1 MGRRLTGSR
10 CSHGAPN
17 THSVSPNTDRSGAAH
32 HPLPPVQTRRPTQA
46 EARGTRRRALRVPS
60 PGLERQGVSCR
71 RPRSEHRRGRGAGRG
86 VCGHPWAR
94 LGRAQRGV
102 PPGWGREGRAGS
114 KRVPWLAAVAGS
126 TKLTWPCPS
135 HDSACRQRRRPS
147 QRSLCAPAVFA
158 HAHDS
163 AGRRCSGPQQVGA
176 EGPARGRPPASSKAG
191 ARLTTPHRR
200 RPPPPAW
207 LRDTGP
213 GGLRAGGSEDTC
225 LSPGC
230 SDRNHG
236 LVLHRGVYPSR
247 FWGWKSNLKAGDGRP
262 PSWGP
267 GEGPPASPGGGWCP
281 SAPSVPRLSPR
292 LLWFRCVPSLSAL
305 LSRTNEGT

>member
-17 THSVSPNTDRSGAAH
+17 THSVFPNTDRSGAAH

-46 EARGTRRRALRVPS
+46 EAQGTRRRALRVPS

-71 RPRSEHRRGRGAGRG
+71 RPWSEHRRGRGAGRG

-94 LGRAQRGV
+94 LG
-102 PPGWGREGRAGS
+102 PGGSGREQAR
-114 KRVPWLAAVAGS
+114 PVAGS
-126 TKLTWPCPS
+126 R
-135 HDSACRQRRRPS
+135 CRQHQAHVAVPESRLGTPSTTAPS

-163 AGRRCSGPQQVGA
+163 AGRRCTGPQQVGA

-236 LVLHRGVYPSR
+236 LALHRGVYPSR

-292 LLWFRCVPSLSAL
+292 LLWFLCVPSLPAL
-305 LSRTNEGT
+305 LSRTHEGT